1 MKRRFLLGGLGLAL
15 VSLRSFV
22 SHFATSQKDSAKKL
36 SETSSLP
43 VEASIIGN
51 IDSEVVLTSGVRF
64 TMPDHPKPNH
74 KILFKTNGDLTEN
87 SAFIFGNGNKI
98 FGLMEDM
105 EVDMNTQFVMTYDT
119 QTGSWIFA

>member
-15 VSLRSFV
+15 VGLRSFI
-22 SHFATSQKDSAKKL
+22 SHFATSQKGSVKKL

-43 VEASIIGN
+43 VEASINGK

-64 TMPDHPKPNH
+64 TLPDNPKPNQ

-105 EVDMNTQFVMTYDT
+105 EIDMNTQFVMTYDT
-119 QTGSWIFA
+119 QAESWKFA